1 MTDARVALV
10 TGGNRGLG
18 LEIVRQLA
26 QKGMKTVLASR
37 DAEKGRLAAQQLAS
51 ANVQTAIVTLDVNDA
66 ASIDMA
72 VAEIVRLNG
81 RLDVLVNNAGISLDG
96 SRAGVAGVLE
106 VSPDIARQTYETNVL
121 GPMRLIQAVAP
132 HMCGRRYGRI
142 VNVSSRMGQ
151 LSGMGARSPGYRM
164 SKAALNALTRV
175 AAAEFDRDGIKVNA
189 MHPGWVRTDMGGSSA
204 PVSVQ
209 EGADT
214 AVWLATLPD
223 EGPTGQFFENRKAIA
238 W

>member
-18 LEIVRQLA
+18 FEIVRQLA
-26 QKGMKTVLASR
+26 QKGLKTVLASR
-37 DAEKGRLAAQQLAS
+37 DAVKGRTAAEQLAG
-51 ANVQTAIVTLDVNDA
+51 AGVQTAIVALDVNDQ
-66 ASIDMA
+66 ASIDTA
-72 VAEIVRLNG
+72 VAEIIRLNG

-96 SRAGVAGVLE
+96 SRATVAGVLE

-132 HMCGRRYGRI
+132 HMRAQRYGRI
-142 VNVSSRMGQ
+142 VNV
-151 LSGMGARSPGYRM
+151 
-164 SKAALNALTRV
+164 LTLV
-175 AAAEFDRDGIKVNA
+175 AAAELGSDRIKVNA

-209 EGADT
+209 DGADT

-223 EGPTGQFFENRKAIA
+223 DGPTGQFFEKRKAIA

>member
-18 LEIVRQLA
+18 LETVRQLG
-26 QKGMKTVLASR
+26 QRGLKTVLASR
-37 DAEKGRLAAQQLAS
+37 DPDKGRAAAQQLAG
-51 ANVQTAIVTLDVNDA
+51 AGVQTAIVTLDVNDA
-66 ASIDMA
+66 KTIEMA
-72 VAEIVRLNG
+72 VAEIIRLNG

-96 SRAGVAGVLE
+96 SRAAVAGVLE
-106 VSPDIARQTYETNVL
+106 VTADVARQTYETNVL

-132 HMCGRRYGRI
+132 HMRERRYGRI

-151 LSGMGARSPGYRM
+151 LAGMGARSPGYRM
-164 SKAALNALTRV
+164 SKAALNALTLV
-175 AAAEFDRDGIKVNA
+175 AAAELERDGIKINA

-204 PVSVQ
+204 PVSV
-209 EGADT
+209 EDGADT

-223 EGPTGQFFENRKAIA
+223 DGPTGQFFEKRKPIE

>member
-26 QKGMKTVLASR
+26 QKGLKTVLASR
-37 DAEKGRLAAQQLAS
+37 DAVKGRTAAEQLAG
-51 ANVQTAIVTLDVNDA
+51 AGVQTAIVALDVNDQ
-66 ASIDMA
+66 ASIDTA

-96 SRAGVAGVLE
+96 SRATVAGVLE

-132 HMCGRRYGRI
+132 HMRAQRYGRI

-164 SKAALNALTRV
+164 SKAAVNALTLV
-175 AAAEFDRDGIKVNA
+175 AAAELGSDRIKVNA

-209 EGADT
+209 DGADT

-223 EGPTGQFFENRKAIA
+223 DGPTGQFFEKRKAIA

>member
-18 LEIVRQLA
+18 LEIVCQLA
-26 QKGMKTVLASR
+26 QQGLKTVLASR
-37 DAEKGRLAAQQLAS
+37 DPEKGRAAAQQLAG
-51 ANVQTAIVTLDVNDA
+51 AGIQTAIVALDVTDA
-66 ASIDMA
+66 ASVDTAI
-72 VAEIVRLNG
+72 AEILRLNG
-81 RLDVLVNNAGISLDG
+81 RIDVLVNNAGISLDG
-96 SRAGVAGVLE
+96 SRAKVAGVLD

-132 HMCGRRYGRI
+132 HMREMRYGRI

-151 LSGMGARSPGYRM
+151 LAGMGARSPGYRM
-164 SKAALNALTRV
+164 SKAALNALTRI
-175 AAAEFDRDGIKVNA
+175 AAAELDAADIKVNA
-189 MHPGWVRTDMGGSSA
+189 MHPGWVRTDMGGSGA

-209 EGADT
+209 QGADT
-214 AVWLATLPD
+214 AVWLATLPPD
-223 EGPTGQFFENRKAIA
+223 GPTGLFFEGREAIA

>member
-26 QKGMKTVLASR
+26 QKGLKTVLASR
-37 DAEKGRLAAQQLAS
+37 DAAKGRAAAEQLAG
-51 ANVQTAIVTLDVNDA
+51 AGVQTAIVALDVNDQ
-66 ASIDMA
+66 ASIETA
-72 VAEIVRLNG
+72 VAEILRLNG

-96 SRAGVAGVLE
+96 SRAAVAGVLE

-132 HMCGRRYGRI
+132 HMRAQRYGRI

-164 SKAALNALTRV
+164 SKAALNALTLV
-175 AAAEFDRDGIKVNA
+175 AAAELGSDRIKVNA

-209 EGADT
+209 DGADT

-223 EGPTGQFFENRKAIA
+223 DGPTGQFFEKRKAIA

>member
-1 MTDARVALV
+1 MTDVRVALV

-18 LEIVRQLA
+18 FEIVRQLA
-26 QKGMKTVLASR
+26 EKGLKTVLAAR
-37 DAEKGRLAAQQLAS
+37 DPEKGRVAAEQLAS
-51 ANVQTAIVTLDVNDA
+51 AGVQTAIAVLDVNDQT
-66 ASIDMA
+66 SIDTA
-72 VAEIVRLNG
+72 VAEVLRLNG

-96 SRAGVAGVLE
+96 SRAAVADVLD

-121 GPMRLIQAVAP
+121 GPMRLIQAIAP
-132 HMCGRRYGRI
+132 HMRERQYGRI

-164 SKAALNALTRV
+164 SKAALNALTRI
-175 AAAEFDRDGIKVNA
+175 AAAELDGAGIKVNA

-214 AVWLATLPD
+214 AVWLATLPP
-223 EGPTGQFFENRKAIA
+223 EGPTGQFFENRKVIA

>member
-26 QKGMKTVLASR
+26 QQGLKTVLASR
-37 DAEKGRLAAQQLAS
+37 DPEKGRAAAQQLAG
-51 ANVQTAIVTLDVNDA
+51 AGIQTAIVALDVTDA
-66 ASIDMA
+66 ASVDTAI
-72 VAEIVRLNG
+72 AEILRLNG
-81 RLDVLVNNAGISLDG
+81 RIDVLVNNAGISLDG
-96 SRAGVAGVLE
+96 SRAKVAGVLE
-106 VSPDIARQTYETNVL
+106 VSPEVARQTYETNVL
-121 GPMRLIQAVAP
+121 GSMRLIQAVAP
-132 HMCGRRYGRI
+132 HMREMRYGRI

-151 LSGMGARSPGYRM
+151 LSGMGASSPGYRM
-164 SKAALNALTRV
+164 SKAALNALTRI
-175 AAAEFDRDGIKVNA
+175 AAAELEAASIKVNA

-209 EGADT
+209 QGADT
-214 AVWLATLPD
+214 AVWLAMLPQD
-223 EGPTGQFFENRKAIA
+223 GPTGLFFEGREAIA

>member
-26 QKGMKTVLASR
+26 QKGLKTVLASR
-37 DAEKGRLAAQQLAS
+37 DAAKGRAAAEQLAG
-51 ANVQTAIVTLDVNDA
+51 AGVQTAIVALDVNDQ
-66 ASIDMA
+66 ASIETA
-72 VAEIVRLNG
+72 VAEILRLNG

-96 SRAGVAGVLE
+96 SRAAVAGVLE

-132 HMCGRRYGRI
+132 HMRAQRYGRI

-164 SKAALNALTRV
+164 SKAALYAVTLV
-175 AAAEFDRDGIKVNA
+175 AAAELGSDRIKVNA
-189 MHPGWVRTDMGGSSA
+189 LHPGWVRTDMGGSSA

-209 EGADT
+209 DGADT

-223 EGPTGQFFENRKAIA
+223 DGPTGQFFEKRKAIA

>member
-96 SRAGVAGVLE
+96 SRAAVAGV
-106 VSPDIARQTYETNVL
+106 
-121 GPMRLIQAVAP
+121 
-132 HMCGRRYGRI
+132 
-142 VNVSSRMGQ
+142 SRSRPT
-151 LSGMGARSPGYRM
+151 LRSRPT
-164 SKAALNALTRV
+164 K
-175 AAAEFDRDGIKVNA
+175 
-189 MHPGWVRTDMGGSSA
+189 RTCLVPCA
-204 PVSVQ
+204 
-209 EGADT
+209 
-214 AVWLATLPD
+214 
-223 EGPTGQFFENRKAIA
+223 
-238 W
+238 

>member
-26 QKGMKTVLASR
+26 QKGLKTVLASR
-37 DAEKGRLAAQQLAS
+37 DAVKGRTAAEQLAG
-51 ANVQTAIVTLDVNDA
+51 AGVQTAIVALDVNDQ
-66 ASIDMA
+66 ASIDTA

-96 SRAGVAGVLE
+96 SRATVAGVLE

-132 HMCGRRYGRI
+132 HMRAQRYGDRQH
-142 VNVSSRMGQ
+142 VVADG
-151 LSGMGARSPGYRM
+151 
-164 SKAALNALTRV
+164 AALRHGRALAWLPHV
-175 AAAEFDRDGIKVNA
+175 E
-189 MHPGWVRTDMGGSSA
+189 GGA
-204 PVSVQ
+204 Q
-209 EGADT
+209 CAD
-214 AVWLATLPD
+214 L
-223 EGPTGQFFENRKAIA
+223 GRGGRA
-238 W
+238 WER

>member
-1 MTDARVALV
+1 MTDVRVALV

-18 LEIVRQLA
+18 FEIVRQLA
-26 QKGMKTVLASR
+26 QKGLKTVLAVR
-37 DAEKGRLAAQQLAS
+37 DPEKGRVAAEQLAG
-51 ANVQTAIVTLDVNDA
+51 AGVQTAVALLDVNDQ
-66 ASIDMA
+66 ASIDTA
-72 VAEIVRLNG
+72 VAEVLRLNG

-96 SRAGVAGVLE
+96 SRATVSGVLD
-106 VSPDIARQTYETNVL
+106 VSPDVARQQYETNVL

-132 HMCGRRYGRI
+132 HMRERRYGRI

-151 LSGMGARSPGYRM
+151 LSGMGPRSPGYRM
-164 SKAALNALTRV
+164 SKAALNALTCV
-175 AAAEFDRDGIKVNA
+175 AAAELENAGIKVNA

-214 AVWLATLPD
+214 AVWLATLPQN
-223 EGPTGQFFENRKAIA
+223 GPTGQFFERRKAIA

>member
-66 ASIDMA
+66 ASVDTA

-96 SRAGVAGVLE
+96 SRAAVAGVLE

-175 AAAEFDRDGIKVNA
+175 AAAEFERDGIKVNA

>member
-18 LEIVRQLA
+18 FEIVRQLA
-26 QKGMKTVLASR
+26 QQGLKTVLASR
-37 DAEKGRLAAQQLAS
+37 DPEKGRAAAQQLAG
-51 ANVQTAIVTLDVNDA
+51 AGIQTAIVALDVTDA
-66 ASIDMA
+66 ASIDTA
-72 VAEIVRLNG
+72 IAEILRLNG
-81 RLDVLVNNAGISLDG
+81 RIDVLVNNAGISLDG
-96 SRAGVAGVLE
+96 SRATVAGVLE

-132 HMCGRRYGRI
+132 HMREMRYGRI

-164 SKAALNALTRV
+164 SKAALNALTRI
-175 AAAEFDRDGIKVNA
+175 AAAELDSASIKVNA

-209 EGADT
+209 QGADT
-214 AVWLATLPD
+214 AVWLATLPQD
-223 EGPTGQFFENRKAIA
+223 GPTGLFFEGREAIA

>member
-10 TGGNRGLG
+10 TGGNRGIG
-18 LEIVRQLA
+18 FEIVRQLA
-26 QKGMKTVLASR
+26 QKGLKTVLASR
-37 DAEKGRLAAQQLAS
+37 DSVKGRTAAEQLAG
-51 ANVQTAIVTLDVNDA
+51 AGVQTAIVALDVNDQ
-66 ASIDMA
+66 ASIDTA
-72 VAEIVRLNG
+72 VAEVMRLNG

-96 SRAGVAGVLE
+96 SRAAVAGVLE

-132 HMCGRRYGRI
+132 HMRAQRYGRI

-164 SKAALNALTRV
+164 SKAALNALTLV
-175 AAAEFDRDGIKVNA
+175 AAAELGSDGIKVNA

-223 EGPTGQFFENRKAIA
+223 DGPTGQFFEKRTAIA